1 MTSKAKQRPHYVDN
15 KKFSLA
21 VVEYVET
28 INEAREADS
37 EIPKVT
43 DYIATCF
50 MKISEGL
57 SHRPNFVRYTY
68 REEMVMDGVEN
79 CLRAINNYKIETATR
94 TVNPTAFSYFTQI
107 CFFAFIRRITKEK
120 KQQEIKFRFI
130 EKMGNGVP
138 ILDTVT
144 RKCVVEKINST
155 TFKIILTQGLNR
167 QIRRMCEYL
176 GYEVT
181 TLKRIRI
188 INIALDIPVGRYR
201 DLTQSEIKELNMLI
215 EPSS

>member
-28 INEAREADS
+28 VNAAREADS

-68 REEMVMDGVEN
+68 REEMVMDAVEN
-79 CLRAINNYKIETATR
+79 CLRAIGNYNIETATR
-94 TVNPTAFSYFTQI
+94 TGRPNAFSYFTQI
-107 CFFAFIRRITKEK
+107 CYFAFIRRITKEK
-120 KQQEIKFRFI
+120 KQQDIKFRFI
-130 EKMGNGVP
+130 ERMGVEDFVAMGMDNQGAAETQAYV
-138 ILDTVT
+138 DTLRERISQVKT
-144 RKCVVEKINST
+144 KDAAIKEFAKVEKAQAE
-155 TFKIILTQGLNR
+155 KL
-167 QIRRMCEYL
+167 
-176 GYEVT
+176 
-181 TLKRIRI
+181 
-188 INIALDIPVGRYR
+188 
-201 DLTQSEIKELNMLI
+201 ELFMV
-215 EPSS
+215 